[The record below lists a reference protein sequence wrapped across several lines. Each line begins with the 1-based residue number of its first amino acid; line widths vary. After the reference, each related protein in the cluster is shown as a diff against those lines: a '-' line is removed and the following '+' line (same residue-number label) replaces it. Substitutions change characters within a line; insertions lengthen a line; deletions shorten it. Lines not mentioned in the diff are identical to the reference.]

1 MKYKTLLAAIC
12 GLALVLA
19 ACAPATATEAPA
31 TLVPTTVVTE
41 PPIATDTSVATEV
54 ATETS
59 VATEVATDT
68 PSVDTT
74 GTAGVPVTGEATVN
88 VADVGTYGS
97 VLVNGDGMPLYVF
110 SLDTAGTSACMDDC
124 ATEWMPLASQG
135 SPVAGTGVDASLLGT
150 ITRDDGTMQVT
161 YNSHPL
167 YTFASDTGAG
177 DAAGQNMQDNG
188 GTWNLISATGEP
200 VQQ

>member
-1 MKYKTLLAAIC
+1 MKYETLLGALC

-19 ACAPATATEAPA
+19 ACAPAATATNPPA
-31 TLVPTTVVTE
+31 TFEPTTVVTE
-41 PPIATDTSVATEV
+41 PPVTESPVATEPPVATDTS
-54 ATETS
+54 
-59 VATEVATDT
+59 VATDT

-74 GTAGVPVTGEATVN
+74 ATVGVPVTGEATVN
-88 VADVGTYGS
+88 SADVGTYGT

-110 SLDTAGTSACMDDC
+110 SMDTGGTSACTGDC
-124 ATEWMPLASQG
+124 TTEWTPLASQG
-135 SPVAGTGVDASLLGT
+135 SPAAGDGVDATLLGT

-161 YNSHPL
+161 YNGHPL

-177 DAAGQNMQDNG
+177 DAAGQGMQDNG
-188 GTWNLISATGEP
+188 GTWTLISATGEP